1 MNLPGSKYFFFTS
14 VLLLLSS
21 GSIGQVTLASKTIA
35 DTGNHLNYYHL
46 LSPAKP
52 ARPYTKLNYNPP
64 TNQLMSWPNYPLSA
78 EGVIRNMDQ
87 HERDN
92 KLSNQI
98 IKDIVTSLLSK
109 KKRVAVI
116 PKY

>member
-21 GSIGQVTLASKTIA
+21 GSIGQFTIA
-35 DTGNHLNYYHL
+35 ANTDTVNRLNYYHL

-52 ARPYTKLNYNPP
+52 ARLYTKLNYSPP

-109 KKRVAVI
+109 KKKVAVI